1 MASIGSLGTVRDAV
15 ELDFD
20 YFGLVIRVN
29 PDTTDLNMWEFLES
43 ASEIDESNATK
54 SIRAIGT
61 YLRDLIHP
69 DDWHTF
75 WQASKANRQQLPDL
89 MQTAR
94 AITEAVAG
102 FPTGRRSDSSGG
114 QPSTSR
120 KSGAGPSSQ
129 RRAGNR
135 ARQIET
141 DTRAAL
147 SMVEG
152 RPDLKVVVA
161 DAHQARASRA
171 G

>member
-1 MASIGSLGTVRDAV
+1 MASIGTLGTLRDAV
-15 ELDFD
+15 DLDFE

-43 ASEIDESNATK
+43 AAEIDESNAAQ

-69 DDWHTF
+69 DDWDTF
-75 WQASKANRQQLPDL
+75 WRASKANRQQLPDL

-102 FPTGRRSDSSGG
+102 FPTGQRSGSSDG

-120 KSGAGPSSQ
+120 KSGGGTSSQ
-129 RRAGNR
+129 RRASSR
-135 ARQIET
+135 TRQIEA
-141 DTRAAL
+141 DSRAAL
-147 SMVEG
+147 SMVVD